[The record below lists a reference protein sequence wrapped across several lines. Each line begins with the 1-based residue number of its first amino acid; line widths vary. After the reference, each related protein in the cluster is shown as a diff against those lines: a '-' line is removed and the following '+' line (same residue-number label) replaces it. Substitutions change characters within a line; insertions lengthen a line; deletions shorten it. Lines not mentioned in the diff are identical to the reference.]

1 MAQASPG
8 LVRVHALG
16 RGAHRTYHTTQLCHH
31 RKVTPRSRRVNPA
44 CASSSSDGSD
54 ATAES
59 ETSFVE
65 RDTRAW
71 LDTMVIGMNLCP
83 FARAAMPGTKIIVLG
98 SHVTDMPS
106 LHSVI
111 EAELAILA
119 DAPHDPPVTTLVVL
133 PPTVVAALD
142 ATTHGGFMEGAVRVA
157 EDATRHLTA
166 QRDTEKDRDGDL
178 IDVVPFHP
186 HAIFG
191 GDVDEEDE
199 SQSNGY
205 ICTYLDVDEEGAE
218 EGAEG
223 ASTAVST
230 PPSTEELRRMIEAH
244 EGFTGGADRRADW
257 AAANSPVVDEKSNDK
272 ALEGEGPTDPADYTG
287 RSPHPI
293 LHLLRRCDVDAADES
308 WFGEKGPG
316 TDIRA
321 ANAASLRAKG
331 EADLAKMLRR
341 CLTAHHPRG
350 V

>member
-1 MAQASPG
+1 M
-8 LVRVHALG
+8 
-16 RGAHRTYHTTQLCHH
+16 
-31 RKVTPRSRRVNPA
+31 NPA

-83 FARAAMPGTKIIVLG
+83 FARAAMPGTKIIVP

-119 DAPHDPPVTTLVVL
+119 DAPTDPPVTTLVVL
-133 PPTVVAALD
+133 PPTVVATLD

-186 HAIFG
+186 NAIFG

-218 EGAEG
+218 ESAEG
-223 ASTAVST
+223 GADTAVST

-257 AAANSPVVDEKSNDK
+257 KAANSPVVNEKSNEKD
-272 ALEGEGPTDPADYTG
+272 LEDEGPTDPADYTG

-293 LHLLRRCDVDAADES
+293 LHLLRRCDVDAADDS

-341 CLTAHHPRG
+341 CLTAHHPRD
-350 V
+350 VYR

>member
-1 MAQASPG
+1 M
-8 LVRVHALG
+8 
-16 RGAHRTYHTTQLCHH
+16 
-31 RKVTPRSRRVNPA
+31 
-44 CASSSSDGSD
+44 
-54 ATAES
+54 
-59 ETSFVE
+59 E

-119 DAPHDPPVTTLVVL
+119 DAPNDPPVTTLVVL
-133 PPTVVAALD
+133 PPTVVAVLD

-186 HAIFG
+186 NAIFG

-223 ASTAVST
+223 
-230 PPSTEELRRMIEAH
+230 
-244 EGFTGGADRRADW
+244 GADLGDDSYSNGGEFNHDSGFMAPPATRTQIAKLRDAVADSW
-257 AAANSPVVDEKSNDK
+257 KWSDSLSGVLSDHWRVHGVGEPAIGSVLTWHSPKRG
-272 ALEGEGPTDPADYTG
+272 ATA
-287 RSPHPI
+287 
-293 LHLLRRCDVDAADES
+293 DVDRDGDAEVV
-308 WFGEKGPG
+308 G
-316 TDIRA
+316 TFI
-321 ANAASLRAKG
+321 
-331 EADLAKMLRR
+331 
-341 CLTAHHPRG
+341 LTLVWAT
-350 V
+350 

>member
-1 MAQASPG
+1 
-8 LVRVHALG
+8 
-16 RGAHRTYHTTQLCHH
+16 
-31 RKVTPRSRRVNPA
+31 
-44 CASSSSDGSD
+44 
-54 ATAES
+54 
-59 ETSFVE
+59 
-65 RDTRAW
+65 
-71 LDTMVIGMNLCP
+71 
-83 FARAAMPGTKIIVLG
+83 
-98 SHVTDMPS
+98 MPS
-106 LHSVI
+106 RMETRVLV
-111 EAELAILA
+111 LA
-119 DAPHDPPVTTLVVL
+119 DAPNDPPVTTLVVL
-133 PPTVVAALD
+133 PPTVVAVLD

-157 EDATRHLTA
+157 DDATRHLTA

-186 HAIFG
+186 NAIFG

-199 SQSNGY
+199 TQSNGY

-218 EGAEG
+218 GGAEG
-223 ASTAVST
+223 GADTAVST

-257 AAANSPVVDEKSNDK
+257 KAANSPVVNEKSNEKDS
-272 ALEGEGPTDPADYTG
+272 EDEGPTDPADYTG